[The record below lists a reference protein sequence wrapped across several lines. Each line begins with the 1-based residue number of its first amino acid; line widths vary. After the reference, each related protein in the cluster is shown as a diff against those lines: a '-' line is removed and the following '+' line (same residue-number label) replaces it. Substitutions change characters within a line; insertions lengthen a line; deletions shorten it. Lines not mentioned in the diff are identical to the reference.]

1 MNLTLYIVKGTYAYA
16 LQECRELYFTC
27 SSQGVFCRDTYL
39 WLDCAAHLIV
49 DGDAI
54 EMLRKCYAQRNPND
68 AVACTSTVNSLK
80 ETMCS
85 QDDTVKD
92 RPNAMQFST

>member
-1 MNLTLYIVKGTYAYA
+1 MLHAAMFDERRTNLKAATHNR
-16 LQECRELYFTC
+16 LQFTAVSSKSEKLAANESHTIYCEGHKCRELYFTC

-54 EMLRKCYAQRNPND
+54 EMLRKCYAQRNLND
-68 AVACTSTVNSLK
+68 A
-80 ETMCS
+80 
-85 QDDTVKD
+85 
-92 RPNAMQFST
+92 